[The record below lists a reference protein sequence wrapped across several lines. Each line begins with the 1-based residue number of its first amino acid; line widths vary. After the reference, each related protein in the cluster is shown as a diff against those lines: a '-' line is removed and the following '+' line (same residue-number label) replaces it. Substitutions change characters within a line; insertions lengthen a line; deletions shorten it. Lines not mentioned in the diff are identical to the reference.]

1 MKASV
6 IRRFGGPEVLEYCD
20 VDPPPMGPEDVVVKV
35 QACGVNHYDLFLR
48 RGDVTRELALPH
60 VMGADVVGEVEEV
73 GARVKGLANRDRVIV
88 APGYPLDPT
97 DNDFEPVNLARSYCV
112 TGGIKWGGYAQF
124 MAVPARFVIPNPPDL
139 PADQLATIPLVLLT
153 AVHAVKTL
161 AGVGADQKVLVQ
173 AGASGSGAMCVQVA
187 RALGAAVAATVGS
200 DDKIEFVRGL
210 GAEVVINYH
219 TDDFTDRVKSW
230 TNGAGVDAVIDN
242 VGGSVFDGNLR
253 ALKRGAHF
261 VNFGMVGG
269 RSAQYVFPLVFYKH
283 LHLHGSMMGTGEE
296 LAWGLDQVRAGKI
309 KHILDRAMPLRDAAE
324 AHRYIES
331 RQVRGKVVLL
341 PW

>member
-6 IRRFGGPEVLEYCD
+6 IRQFGGPKVLEYCD
-20 VDPPPMGPEDVVVKV
+20 IDPPGIGPEAVLVKV
-35 QACGVNHYDLFLR
+35 QACGINHYDIFLR

-73 GARVKGLANRDRVIV
+73 DAQVEGLAKGDRVIV

-97 DNDFEPVNLARSYCV
+97 DYDFEPVNLARSYCV
-112 TGGIKWGGYAQF
+112 TGGMQWGGYAQF
-124 MAVPARFVIPNPPDL
+124 MAVPARFVIPNPPGM

-161 AGVGADQKVLVQ
+161 GQVGADQRVLVQ

-200 DDKIEFVRGL
+200 DNKIEFVRGL
-210 GAEVVINYH
+210 GAEVVINYQ

-242 VGGSVFDGNLR
+242 VGGSVFDGNVR
-253 ALKRGAHF
+253 ALKRGGHF

-269 RSAQYVFPLVFYKH
+269 RSAEYVFPLMFYKH
-283 LHLHGSMMGTGEE
+283 LHMHGSMMGTSEE

-309 KHILDRAMPLRDAAE
+309 KHILDQAMPLRDAAE